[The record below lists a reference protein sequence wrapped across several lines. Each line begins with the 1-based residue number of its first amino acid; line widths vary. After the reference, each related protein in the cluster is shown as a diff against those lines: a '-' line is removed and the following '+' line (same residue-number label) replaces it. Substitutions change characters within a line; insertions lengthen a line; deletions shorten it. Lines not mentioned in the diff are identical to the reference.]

1 MTVAAAA
8 RGPNLRKLLLVG
20 EALPYNTTTLYSKV
34 SGYLSKITVDVGD
47 RVKAGQLIAE
57 IQSPEIDQQIE
68 TATVALDNK
77 RRVYQRNRD
86 LATKGFFSEQAL
98 DTAETDVKVAESQL
112 SELRTMSRYR
122 VLDAPF
128 SGVVTQRYAD
138 QGALVQNAATNQVS
152 ALPVVTI
159 SDTSRLKVSVY
170 VEQGEAPN
178 VKPGQD
184 AEIVDASN
192 AERRATGK
200 VTRIA
205 GELDPRTRTML
216 TEVDFDNSKGQ
227 FVAGSFVNVSL
238 LVPAT
243 SYLEVPATALISRD
257 KKALVAV
264 VGADN
269 RVTLRPIT
277 VASTDGK
284 VLRVAAGLN
293 EGEKVVLNLPTT
305 VADGGKVNPAPAPG
319 APAAPGAAAVTE
331 CEGHGVAA
339 ASAAPAK
346 QQLARRS
353 LLLQIGSSQAT
364 AEPRNG
370 QLPPTRSQT
379 WPDLRAPTSA
389 PCDCRPGAV
398 RRRAPGAR
406 P

>member
-1 MTVAAAA
+1 MYGSGRRSFLIFYVLGILLVLGIAGGVYYVWQNKAKHEADEARGRAAALEAGPTVTVAAAA

-112 SELRTMSRYR
+112 SELRTLSRYR
-122 VLDAPF
+122 VLQAPF

-159 SDTSRLKVSVY
+159 ADVSRLKVSVY

-200 VTRIA
+200 VTRT
-205 GELDPRTRTML
+205 GGDLDPRTRTML

-238 LVPAT
+238 FVPT
-243 SYLEVPATALISRD
+243 ISYLEVPAPALISRD
-257 KKALVAV
+257 KKTLVAV

-269 RVTLRPIT
+269 RVALRPIT

-284 VLRVAAGLN
+284 VLRVTAGLN
-293 EGEKVVLNLPTT
+293 EGDKVVLNLPTT
-305 VADGGKVNPAPAPG
+305 VTDGGKVNPAPAPG
-319 APAAPGAAAVTE
+319 APVPPPPQTAKGTVQPPAPQ
-331 CEGHGVAA
+331 
-339 ASAAPAK
+339 K
-346 QQLARRS
+346 Q
-353 LLLQIGSSQAT
+353 
-364 AEPRNG
+364 P
-370 QLPPTRSQT
+370 
-379 WPDLRAPTSA
+379 
-389 PCDCRPGAV
+389 
-398 RRRAPGAR
+398 
-406 P
+406 

>member
-1 MTVAAAA
+1 MSTTSGKTKQTHEADEARRRAAALEAGPTVTVAAAV

-20 EALPYNTTTLYSKV
+20 EALPYKTTTLYSKV

-77 RRVYQRNRD
+77 RRVYQRNKD

-98 DTAETDVKVAESQL
+98 DTADTDVKVAESQL
-112 SELRTMSRYR
+112 SELRTLSRYR
-122 VLDAPF
+122 VLTAPF
-128 SGVVTQRYAD
+128 AGVVTQRYAD

-159 SDTSRLKVSVY
+159 ADISRLKVSVY

-200 VTRIA
+200 VTRIG

-238 LVPAT
+238 LIPAI
-243 SYLEVPATALISRD
+243 SYVEVPAPALLSRD
-257 KKALVAV
+257 KKTLVAV

-269 RVTLRPIT
+269 RVTLHPIT

-319 APAAPGAAAVTE
+319 APPAPASPPPQSAKGTVSQQPPAAPT
-331 CEGHGVAA
+331 
-339 ASAAPAK
+339 K
-346 QQLARRS
+346 Q
-353 LLLQIGSSQAT
+353 
-364 AEPRNG
+364 
-370 QLPPTRSQT
+370 
-379 WPDLRAPTSA
+379 
-389 PCDCRPGAV
+389 
-398 RRRAPGAR
+398 
-406 P
+406 

>member
-1 MTVAAAA
+1 MIQGKHVDGSGQRSFFIFYILGTLLVLGIGGGVYYVWKTKQQHESDEARGRATALEAGPSVVVAVAA

-112 SELRTMSRYR
+112 SELRTLSRYR
-122 VLDAPF
+122 TLYAPF

-138 QGALVQNAATNQVS
+138 QGALVQNAATNQSS

-159 SDTSRLKVSVY
+159 SDISRLKVSVY
-170 VEQGEAPN
+170 VEQSEAPN
-178 VKPGQD
+178 VKPGLD
-184 AEIVDASN
+184 AEVVDASN
-192 AERRATGK
+192 AERHATGK
-200 VTRIA
+200 VTRIG

-238 LVPAT
+238 LVPAI
-243 SYLEVPATALISRD
+243 SYVEAPATALITRD
-257 KKALVAV
+257 KKPLLAV

-269 RVTLRPIT
+269 RVALRPIT
-277 VASTDGK
+277 IASTDGK

-319 APAAPGAAAVTE
+319 APAVPPPPPQSAKGTVSQQPAPE
-331 CEGHGVAA
+331 KK
-339 ASAAPAK
+339 P
-346 QQLARRS
+346 
-353 LLLQIGSSQAT
+353 
-364 AEPRNG
+364 
-370 QLPPTRSQT
+370 
-379 WPDLRAPTSA
+379 
-389 PCDCRPGAV
+389 
-398 RRRAPGAR
+398 
-406 P
+406 

>member
-1 MTVAAAA
+1 MNGSEQRSFFIFYVLGTLLVLGIAGGVYYVWKTKQTHEADEARGRAAALEAGPTVTVAAAA

-47 RVKAGQLIAE
+47 HVKAGQLIAE

-77 RRVYQRNRD
+77 RRIYKRNKD

-112 SELRTMSRYR
+112 SELRTLSRYR
-122 VLDAPF
+122 VLTAPF

-159 SDTSRLKVSVY
+159 ADVSRLKVSVY

-200 VTRIA
+200 VTRTG

-238 LVPAT
+238 LVPAI
-243 SYLEVPATALISRD
+243 SYVEVPATALISRD
-257 KKALVAV
+257 KKTLVAV

-269 RVTLRPIT
+269 RVTLHPIT

-284 VLRVAAGLN
+284 VLRVASGLN
-293 EGEKVVLNLPTT
+293 EGDKVVLSLPTT

-319 APAAPGAAAVTE
+319 APAAPAPPPSQSAKGTV
-331 CEGHGVAA
+331 
-339 ASAAPAK
+339 SQQPPAAPTK
-346 QQLARRS
+346 Q
-353 LLLQIGSSQAT
+353 
-364 AEPRNG
+364 
-370 QLPPTRSQT
+370 
-379 WPDLRAPTSA
+379 
-389 PCDCRPGAV
+389 
-398 RRRAPGAR
+398 
-406 P
+406 

>member
-1 MTVAAAA
+1 VNGSEQRSFFIFYILGTLLVLGIAGGVYYVWKTKQTHEAAEARGRTAALEAGPAVTVAAAA

-20 EALPYNTTTLYSKV
+20 EALPYNSTTLYSKV
-34 SGYLSKITVDVGD
+34 SGYLAKITVDVGD

-77 RRVYQRNRD
+77 RRVYQRNKD

-98 DTAETDVKVAESQL
+98 DTADTDVKVAESQL
-112 SELRTMSRYR
+112 SELRTLSGYR
-122 VLDAPF
+122 VLKAPF

-159 SDTSRLKVSVY
+159 ADISRLKVSVY

-178 VKPGQD
+178 VKRGLD

-200 VTRIA
+200 VTRTG

-238 LVPAT
+238 LVPAI
-243 SYLEVPATALISRD
+243 SYVEVPATALISRD
-257 KKALVAV
+257 KKTLVAV

-269 RVTLRPIT
+269 RVTLHPIT

-319 APAAPGAAAVTE
+319 APAAPAPPPSP
-331 CEGHGVAA
+331 
-339 ASAAPAK
+339 SAKGTVSQQPSPAPVK
-346 QQLARRS
+346 Q
-353 LLLQIGSSQAT
+353 
-364 AEPRNG
+364 P
-370 QLPPTRSQT
+370 
-379 WPDLRAPTSA
+379 
-389 PCDCRPGAV
+389 
-398 RRRAPGAR
+398 
-406 P
+406 